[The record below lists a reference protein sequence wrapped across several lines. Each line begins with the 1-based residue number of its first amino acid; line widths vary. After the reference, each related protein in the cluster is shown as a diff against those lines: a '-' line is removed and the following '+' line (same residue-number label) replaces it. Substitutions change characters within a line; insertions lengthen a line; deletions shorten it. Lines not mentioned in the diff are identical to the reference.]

1 LLVLRETTIAR
12 RSIRTASAALPLR
25 RSYDLIVLDPAAIET
40 FETDGVVAVRGLL
53 DPEWIDSLVEAI
65 PSLLTGAYDPVVKM
79 GGESGRVVQT
89 EGMWRDC
96 DAFRRFLFESP
107 IGAVAASALRAESV
121 RLYEDLLLYR
131 VAGAGG
137 EAGWHRDSPYWP
149 VAGRQLANVWLSL
162 EPVTATTGAVRV
174 VARSHL
180 DADDV
185 ARIGVVPD
193 IDPGRVV
200 IVEAEPGDVVVFHPR
215 ALHTGYG
222 SSPDRP
228 RRTFTIRF
236 MGDDVRW
243 RPRREYF
250 HDWMRVCGLEKGAVV
265 DHEGFPIVWSAAL
278 AGARDR

>member
-1 LLVLRETTIAR
+1 LPVLRKLWHERGECATTLSR
-12 RSIRTASAALPLR
+12 RR
-25 RSYDLIVLDPAAIET
+25 RYHLVVLDPAAIEA

-53 DPEWIDSLVEAI
+53 DRAWIDSLAEAM
-65 PSLLTGAYDPVVKM
+65 PSLLPRAYDPVVKM
-79 GGESGRVVQT
+79 GGEPGRVVQT

-96 DAFRRFLFESP
+96 EPFRRFLFESP
-107 IGAVAASALRAESV
+107 VGAVAAAALRASSV

-131 VAGAGG
+131 APGAGG

-149 VAGRQLANVWLSL
+149 VAGRELANVWLSL
-162 EPVTATTGAVRV
+162 EPVTATTGAIRV

-180 DADDV
+180 DSDDV
-185 ARIGVVPD
+185 ARVGVTPE
-193 IDPGRVV
+193 IDPERVV
-200 IVEAEPGDVVVFHPR
+200 IVETEPGDVVVFHPR

-222 SSPDRP
+222 SSPDQP

-243 RPRREYF
+243 RPRRDYF
-250 HDWMRVCGLEKGAVV
+250 HDWMRDCGLEKGAVV
-265 DHEGFPIVWSAAL
+265 DHEGFPVVWSAEL